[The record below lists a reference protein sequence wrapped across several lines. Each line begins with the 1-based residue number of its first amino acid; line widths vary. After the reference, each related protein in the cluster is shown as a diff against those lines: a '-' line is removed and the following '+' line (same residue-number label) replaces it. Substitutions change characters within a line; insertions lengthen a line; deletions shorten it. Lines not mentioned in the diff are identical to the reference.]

1 MSISARS
8 FNEWLATAGLPDG
21 ASQLS
26 KLLGMKRTT
35 LHNQRIRGRIAVST
49 VIAAA
54 RAAHLNPLDVL
65 GAFEPY
71 AALGQERK
79 PVTDT
84 ELLSQVSY
92 VDALVHLMSR
102 IRSDFALSLGGVPM
116 TPIPFDG
123 SVRNWLD
130 AIDPGGI
137 RQHVSE
143 HGGIAPSNLSAQLAE
158 NRLDPG
164 LAVLASRFA
173 GVSSANGLVVS
184 GMVTEQ
190 EAGWP
195 MYGRENALSEL
206 GDVELIDMVSS
217 RLEFLRR
224 ETKKKVDGESAAVN
238 YLETLG

>member
-8 FNEWLATAGLPDG
+8 FNEWLATVGLPDG

-35 LHNQRIRGRIAVST
+35 LHNQRIRGRIAVPT

-54 RAAHLNPLDVL
+54 RAAHMNPLDVL
-65 GAFEPY
+65 GFFEPY
-71 AALGQERK
+71 AALGQERE
-79 PVTDT
+79 PVTDA

-92 VDALVHLMSR
+92 VDALVHLLSR
-102 IRSDFALSLGGVPM
+102 IRADFAQTLGVAPM
-116 TPIPFDG
+116 EAIPSDG
-123 SVRNWLD
+123 SVRSWLD

-143 HGGIAPSNLSAQLAE
+143 QGGITLSNLSAQLAE
-158 NRLDPG
+158 NRLDPE
-164 LAVLASRFA
+164 LAIIASRFA
-173 GVSSANGLVVS
+173 GVSSASGLVVS
-184 GMVTEQ
+184 GLVTEQ

-195 MYGRENALSEL
+195 IYGRVNALSEL
-206 GDVELIDMVSS
+206 GDVELIDLVSA

-224 ETKKKVDGESAAVN
+224 QTKKKVDTENAAVN

>member
-8 FNEWLATAGLPDG
+8 FNDWLATAGLPEG

-35 LHNQRIRGRIAVST
+35 LHNQRIRGRIAVPT

-65 GAFEPY
+65 GSFEPY

-79 PVTDT
+79 PVTDA

-102 IRSDFALSLGGVPM
+102 IRADFAQALGVAPM
-116 TPIPFDG
+116 EAIPFAG

-158 NRLDPG
+158 NRLDPE
-164 LAVLASRFA
+164 LAIIASRFA
-173 GVSSANGLVVS
+173 GVSSASGLVVS
-184 GMVTEQ
+184 GLVTEQ

-195 MYGRENALSEL
+195 IYGRENALSEL
-206 GDVELIDMVSS
+206 GDVELIDLVSS

-224 ETKKKVDGESAAVN
+224 ETKKKVDVESAAVN

>member
-1 MSISARS
+1 
-8 FNEWLATAGLPDG
+8 
-21 ASQLS
+21 
-26 KLLGMKRTT
+26 MKRTT
-35 LHNQRIRGRIAVST
+35 LHNQRIRGRIAVPT

-54 RAAHLNPLDVL
+54 RAAQMNPLDVL
-65 GAFEPY
+65 GSFEPY

-79 PVTDT
+79 PVTDA

-92 VDALVHLMSR
+92 VDALVHLLSR
-102 IRSDFALSLGGVPM
+102 IRADFAQTLGVAPM
-116 TPIPFDG
+116 EAIPFDG

-143 HGGIAPSNLSAQLAE
+143 LGGIAPSNLSAQLAE
-158 NRLDPG
+158 NRLDPE
-164 LAVLASRFA
+164 LAIIASRFA

-184 GMVTEQ
+184 GLVTEQ

-195 MYGRENALSEL
+195 IYGRVNALSEL
-206 GDVELIDMVSS
+206 GDVELIDLVSA

-224 ETKKKVDGESAAVN
+224 QTKKQVDTENAAVN

>member
-1 MSISARS
+1 MPISARS

-21 ASQLS
+21 AAPLS

-35 LHNQRIRGRIAVST
+35 LHNQRIRGRIAVPT

-54 RAAHLNPLDVL
+54 RAAQMNPLDVL
-65 GAFEPY
+65 GSFEPY
-71 AALGQERK
+71 TALEQERK
-79 PVTDT
+79 PVTDA

-102 IRSDFALSLGGVPM
+102 IRADFAQTLGVTPM
-116 TPIPFDG
+116 EAIPCDG

-137 RQHVSE
+137 RQHISE
-143 HGGIAPSNLSAQLAE
+143 QGGIALSNLSAQLAE
-158 NRLDPG
+158 NRLEPE
-164 LAVLASRFA
+164 LAIIASQFA
-173 GVSSANGLVVS
+173 GVSSASGLVVS
-184 GMVTEQ
+184 GMVTDQ

-195 MYGRENALSEL
+195 MYARVNALSEL
-206 GDVELIDMVSS
+206 GDVELIDLVSS

-224 ETKKKVDGESAAVN
+224 QTKKQVDTENAAVN
-238 YLETLG
+238 FLESLG

>member
-35 LHNQRIRGRIAVST
+35 LHNQRIRGRIAVPT

-54 RAAHLNPLDVL
+54 RAAHMNPLDVL
-65 GAFEPY
+65 GSFEPY
-71 AALGQERK
+71 AALGQERE
-79 PVTDT
+79 PVTDV

-92 VDALVHLMSR
+92 VDVLVHLLSR
-102 IRSDFALSLGGVPM
+102 IRADFAQTLGVVPM
-116 TPIPFDG
+116 EAIPFDG

-143 HGGIAPSNLSAQLAE
+143 LGGIAPSNLSAQLAE
-158 NRLDPG
+158 NRLDPE
-164 LAVLASRFA
+164 LAIIASRFA

-184 GMVTEQ
+184 GLVTEQ

-195 MYGRENALSEL
+195 MYGRLNALSEL
-206 GDVELIDMVSS
+206 GDVELIDLVSA

-224 ETKKKVDGESAAVN
+224 QTKKQVDTENAAVN